1 MFVICVFHLE
11 TGMHGEKDRK
21 PVSRVAH
28 RPMVPIKL
36 VKIEPE
42 PESEDEGE
50 NKDVDVESGKNSLCC
65 LETTKSLKKLLI

>member
-1 MFVICVFHLE
+1 
-11 TGMHGEKDRK
+11 MHGEKDRK

-50 NKDVDVESGKNSLCC
+50 NKDVDVESGKNS
-65 LETTKSLKKLLI
+65 